1 MKCKSAWTAL
11 IALGIAVFVSANPAS
26 ADAPAWMRAAANAS
40 LPSYDEKTDAVLLYA
55 EDVTMVM
62 PDGKLK
68 GITRRVYKILRP
80 EGREYALAWGYVG
93 RESKIG
99 SIRAWC
105 IPKQGKDY
113 EVKDKEAVERSLNEP
128 GGELISDMKVR
139 YLKIPAPDPGNV
151 VGYEVQYDGR
161 PFVLEDDWEF
171 QREIP
176 VKEARYTLQMPAGW
190 EYHANWLNH
199 AKVEPKNIGG
209 NQWQWVVTD
218 LPAIRYEH
226 SMPPFTGVAGRM
238 SVAFLAPGAHQKNG
252 FMTWAD
258 MGKWQ
263 ADLASG
269 RRDISPDITQK
280 VGQITAA
287 NMTPQQK
294 LQAIADFMQKN
305 IRYVGI
311 ELGIGGYQPH
321 AAADIFNHRFGD
333 CKDKA
338 TLMSAMLKQSGFDS
352 YYLIINTR
360 RGAVM
365 EETPPSIE
373 VFNHAILAIKLP
385 DQVKD
390 DRYQAILNHPT
401 LGRLL
406 IFDPTN
412 EKIPVG
418 FLHGQLQGNYAL
430 LVTPDGGDLIRTPQ
444 LPGPSNGTVR
454 TGKLTLDATGTLRG
468 DLDETLVGDLA
479 SNERYA
485 QVEAQS
491 SKDHIKRIEQEMS
504 HSLGL
509 FQITQA
515 NMKNL
520 QFNDQPF
527 GYSYSF
533 VAPGYAKQAGQ
544 LIIVRPRI
552 VGTRSSDVLE
562 TKEPRRFPV
571 VFPGPEKDSDR
582 FEITM
587 PKGYEVDDLPPPVD
601 VDYGFA
607 SYHSKTEVSG
617 NALRYTR
624 TFEIKE
630 LTVPMDKMDDL
641 RKFYRIIASD
651 ERNTAVLKP
660 SAQSALR

>member
-1 MKCKSAWTAL
+1 MKCKFICTAV
-11 IALGIAVFVSANPAS
+11 IAGFSLLVSPNRGF
-26 ADAPAWMRAAANAS
+26 ADAPAWMRAAANMP

-55 EDVTMVM
+55 EDVTTVTS
-62 PDGKLK
+62 DGKRK
-68 GITRRVYKILRP
+68 GTTRRVYKILRP
-80 EGREYALAWGYVG
+80 EGKEYALAWGYVG
-93 RESKIG
+93 QDSKIG
-99 SIRAWC
+99 SIHAWC

-113 EVKDKEAVERSLNEP
+113 EVKDKEAVERSLSEP
-128 GGELISDMKVR
+128 GGELITDLKVR
-139 YLKIPAPDPGNV
+139 YINIPAPDPGNV

-161 PFVLEDDWEF
+161 PFVLEDDWQF

-176 VKEARYTLQMPAGW
+176 VKEARYTLQMPSGW
-190 EYHANWLNH
+190 EYHASWLNH
-199 AKVEPKNIGG
+199 AKVEPNNIGG

-238 SVAFLAPGAHQKNG
+238 SVAFLAPGSHQKNG

-263 ADLASG
+263 ADLAAG
-269 RRDISPDITQK
+269 RRDSSPEIS
-280 VGQITAA
+280 QIVAQIAAA
-287 NMTPQQK
+287 NMTPQKK

-305 IRYVGI
+305 IRYVGV

-321 AAADIFNHRFGD
+321 SARDIFNHRFGD

-365 EETPPSIE
+365 AETPPSIE
-373 VFNHAILAIKLP
+373 VFDHAILAIKLP
-385 DQVKD
+385 DQLKGEQ
-390 DRYQAILNHPT
+390 YQAILNHPT

-418 FLHGQLQGNYAL
+418 FLHGQLQGNYGL
-430 LVTPDGGDLIRTPQ
+430 LVTPDGGELIRTPQ

-454 TGKLTLDATGTLRG
+454 TGKLTLDAKGMLQG
-468 DLDETLVGDLA
+468 SVDETLMGDRA

-485 QVEAQS
+485 QVESHS
-491 SKDHIKRIEQEMS
+491 SKDHIKPIEAEMS
-504 HSLGL
+504 RSLGL

-515 NMKNL
+515 KMKNL
-520 QFNDQPF
+520 ERNDQPF
-527 GYSYSF
+527 GYTYSF

-544 LIIVRPRI
+544 LMMVRPRI
-552 VGTRSSDVLE
+552 VGIRSSDVLE
-562 TKEPRRFPV
+562 TKEPRKFPL
-571 VFPGPEKDSDR
+571 VFSGPERDTDN
-582 FEITM
+582 FEIAL
-587 PKGYEVDDLPPPVD
+587 PAEYEVDDLPPPVD

-607 SYHSKTEVSG
+607 SYHSKTEFSG
-617 NALRYTR
+617 NTLKYTR

-630 LTVPMDKMDDL
+630 LTVPMDKMEDL
-641 RKFYRIIASD
+641 KKFYRVIASD

-660 SAQSALR
+660 SAQSVQR